1 MQSLL
6 ALINM
11 SSSSKVLYGVS
22 FLPSGPSP
30 TTRHIIFMRFHIM
43 IKTYGILDAVQGLH
57 LLTVLIPGTLK
68 NMSIVLKNESMG
80 STPLDKDA
88 EWT

>member
-1 MQSLL
+1 
-6 ALINM
+6 
-11 SSSSKVLYGVS
+11 
-22 FLPSGPSP
+22 
-30 TTRHIIFMRFHIM
+30 MRFHIM